1 MTEQLKTS
9 AAFKHFPT
17 SITIYLSYMT
27 HSIRVQVGPCYPRCP
42 RSAECVALLSFGQ
55 RIVPSRGT
63 GVMARLWLTRPQ
75 AHGVQVQLV
84 RARRWFPRKCSK
96 SLVSRCLIV
105 ERLKVQST
113 QPIAAVAK
121 RGRNCTR
128 LAARFGHKLSRELLE
143 QLLHVRQRLCCR
155 ETSRLLWRAVCSGS
169 GDRRKLVHED
179 GLRRGVRIQEGENAN
194 ALDATRCTA
203 LALWLGSG

>member
-1 MTEQLKTS
+1 MQNAS
-9 AAFKHFPT
+9 RCFP
-17 SITIYLSYMT
+17 SDNELF
-27 HSIRVQVGPCYPRCP
+27 R
-42 RSAECVALLSFGQ
+42 AEARASWQGFG
-55 RIVPSRGT
+55 SRGHKRT
-63 GVMARLWLTRPQ
+63 AFRYT
-75 AHGVQVQLV
+75 QLV

-96 SLVSRCLIV
+96 SLVSRCLVV

-155 ETSRLLWRAVCSGS
+155 ETSRLLWRAVCRGS

-179 GLRRGVRIQEGENAN
+179 GLRRGVRIHKKERTQ
-194 ALDATRCTA
+194 TRWTPRAAPLLRC
-203 LALWLGSG
+203 G

>member
-1 MTEQLKTS
+1 
-9 AAFKHFPT
+9 
-17 SITIYLSYMT
+17 
-27 HSIRVQVGPCYPRCP
+27 
-42 RSAECVALLSFGQ
+42 
-55 RIVPSRGT
+55 
-63 GVMARLWLTRPQ
+63 MARLWLTRPQ

-179 GLRRGVRIQEGENAN
+179 GLRRGVRIHKKERTQ
-194 ALDATRCTA
+194 TRWTPRAAPLLRC
-203 LALWLGSG
+203 G

>member
-1 MTEQLKTS
+1 
-9 AAFKHFPT
+9 
-17 SITIYLSYMT
+17 MT

-42 RSAECVALLSFGQ
+42 RTVQNALRCFPSDNELFRAEARASWQGFG
-55 RIVPSRGT
+55 SRGHKRT
-63 GVMARLWLTRPQ
+63 AFRYT
-75 AHGVQVQLV
+75 QLV

-155 ETSRLLWRAVCSGS
+155 ETSRLLWRAVCRGS

>member
-1 MTEQLKTS
+1 MCKLDHAIRGARAVQNALRC
-9 AAFKHFPT
+9 FP
-17 SITIYLSYMT
+17 SDNELF
-27 HSIRVQVGPCYPRCP
+27 R
-42 RSAECVALLSFGQ
+42 AEARASWQGFG
-55 RIVPSRGT
+55 SRGHKRT
-63 GVMARLWLTRPQ
+63 AFRYT
-75 AHGVQVQLV
+75 QLV

-179 GLRRGVRIQEGENAN
+179 GLRRGVRIHKKERTQ
-194 ALDATRCTA
+194 TRWTPRA
-203 LALWLGSG
+203 APLLRWLGSG